1 MPKFQFFLFAFILSS
16 LGVVAQSTDRH
27 KIQELIAKRNYALAQ
42 SHLSTLEID
51 NLTSLQIE
59 ERQFNLAV
67 CAMELF
73 NEDANFQL
81 EKYLQEYPK
90 GIFVNDVQ
98 FNLGNLFFR
107 DKNYTAAI
115 VKYAQLNPDLLKD
128 DERDMFYFRQGY
140 SYFVAENFEEAKLSF
155 QELNGVQ
162 FKFKD
167 LTNYYVSH
175 IAYLEGNYATALNGF
190 EKLKEVPG
198 IGSIVRYYIAQI
210 YYLQGRNQELLA
222 FALPLLDSANT
233 KRSPEIARL
242 IGDAYYRTNQFT
254 KSIYF
259 LERFQNATT
268 QKIGRL
274 DKYQLGFAYYQ
285 EQNIEQAI
293 VLFQEV
299 LQDDDSLAQYAA
311 YHLADCYMQNNQKG
325 YALNAYKYAASF
337 NFDANLQ
344 EDAAFNHAKLVYE
357 HEATYADAVGVFQ
370 NYITQFPKS
379 EYLPLVQDYLV
390 KSYSSSSNYKEALSA
405 LERLD
410 QLTFEQKQV
419 YQRMA
424 FFRGVELFNQDDK
437 DKAIQFFDQ
446 SLKYSYLPEYKA
458 LCYYW
463 KGEAFHAMGNFS
475 QAVNQFEKFL
485 YSSGSF
491 RLAEY
496 TNVYY
501 ALGYS
506 EYQQQNYTSAIKWF
520 RKYINNTSQELAKL
534 DGMSI
539 IDLSDEK
546 TAKMWATIQK
556 EAAELKQKLNDSF
569 LRAGDSYFMKK
580 QYMRAV
586 DFYAQAQKTAVFD
599 IDYAIYQQAL
609 CYGLSSEI
617 AKKKAVL
624 LNLIDNHT
632 TSPYVDDAKYALAD
646 IYLSNGLQEEG
657 LFLMQDVVDNHPYS
671 PLVKRALLKL
681 GLYYYNTDNVLKAS
695 SNFKRVIEDY
705 PGTSE
710 SVEALVGLKNVYI
723 EAGDVRSY
731 FDYVEGLSNVSVSA
745 LAQDSITYEAA
756 EMLYAK
762 GEHSRAVS
770 AFSEYL
776 QNFPQAV
783 FKLSAHF
790 YKAEALFTLGNNE
803 SLTEYIAVLE
813 FKQNQFT
820 ERALSQAARLEMGK
834 KDFGVAALHYTQL
847 LEQAQDKELQ
857 REATVALL
865 NCYMELQ
872 NADQM
877 LAAAQAVM
885 SLDKL
890 DNDLQVKARSII
902 ANHAYEQSEFYL
914 AKKHYQWIV
923 SATNSEAGAKA
934 QYQLAYILFL
944 QDDFSK
950 TEEQIFQLAE
960 NFTDD
965 YHIAKGFILLGD
977 VYLAQGNLFQA
988 KATLESVIENH
999 EGDELKQ
1006 LAIDKKQAIE
1016 LLELQQDQTKEESEI
1031 IIDLLKDMEIDFD
1044 DLLEEEIIE
1053 EDED

>member
-1 MPKFQFFLFAFILSS
+1 MRIIQFFLFAFVLSS
-16 LGVVAQSTDRH
+16 LGAMAQSADWNRV
-27 KIQELIAKRNYALAQ
+27 QELIAKRNYALAQ
-42 SHLSTLEID
+42 LHLSALEVD
-51 NLTSLQIE
+51 NLTPLQIE
-59 ERQFNLAV
+59 ERQFDLAV
-67 CAMELF
+67 CAKELF
-73 NEDANFQL
+73 NEDAAFQL
-81 EKYLQEYPK
+81 EKYLQEYPT
-90 GIFVNDVQ
+90 GFFVNDVQ

-107 DKNYTAAI
+107 NKNYTAAI
-115 VKYAQLNPDLLKD
+115 AKYAQLSPDLLKD
-128 DERDMFYFRQGY
+128 DERDMFYFRRGY
-140 SYFVAENFEEAKLSF
+140 SYFAEENFEEAKLSF
-155 QELNGVQ
+155 QELKGRQ

-167 LTNYYVSH
+167 LTKYYVAH

-190 EKLKEVPG
+190 ETLMEVPG

-242 IGDAYYRTNQFT
+242 IGDAYYRTNQFG
-254 KSIYF
+254 KSISF
-259 LERFQNATT
+259 LERFQNSTT
-268 QKIGRL
+268 KKIGRL

-285 EQNIEQAI
+285 EQNIGQAS

-299 LQDDDSLAQYAA
+299 LQEEDSLAQYAA
-311 YHLADCYMQNNQKG
+311 YHLADCYMQNKQKG
-325 YALNAYKYAASF
+325 YALNAYKHAASF
-337 NFDANLQ
+337 NFDVNLQ

-357 HEATYADAVGVFQ
+357 QEVTYADAVGVFQ
-370 NYITQFPKS
+370 NYITQFPNS

-390 KSYSSSSNYKEALSA
+390 KSYSSSNNYKEALEA
-405 LERLD
+405 LERLG

-437 DKAIQFFDQ
+437 RKAIKLFNQ
-446 SLKYSYLPEYKA
+446 SLTYTSLPEYKA

-463 KGEAFHAMGNFS
+463 KGEAHHALGEFS
-475 QAVNQFEKFL
+475 QAVKQFEKFL
-485 YSSGSF
+485 YTSGSF
-491 RLAEY
+491 RLEEY
-496 TNVYY
+496 ANVYY
-501 ALGYS
+501 SLGYAQ
-506 EYQQQNYTSAIKWF
+506 YQQQNYTSAIKWF
-520 RKYINNTSQELAKL
+520 RKYIKNASE
-534 DGMSI
+534 
-539 IDLSDEK
+539 E
-546 TAKMWATIQK
+546 
-556 EAAELKQKLNDSF
+556 QKLNDAC
-569 LRAGDSYFMKK
+569 LRVGDAYFMNK

-586 DFYAQAQKTAVFD
+586 DFYAQAENTAVFD

-609 CYGLSSEI
+609 CYGFSSEA
-617 AKKKAVL
+617 AKKKATL
-624 LNLIDNHT
+624 SQLIAEHSA
-632 TSPYVDDAKYALAD
+632 SPYVDDAKYALAD
-646 IYLSNGLQEEG
+646 IYLSNDLQEEG
-657 LFLMQDVVDNHPYS
+657 LLLMQDVVDNHPYS
-671 PLVKRALLKL
+671 PLVKTALLKL
-681 GLYYYNTDNVLKAS
+681 GLYHYNADNVSLATA
-695 SNFKRVIEDY
+695 NFKRVIEDY
-705 PGTSE
+705 PATSE
-710 SVEALVGLKNVYI
+710 SAEALVGLKNVYV
-723 EAGDVRSY
+723 ETGDVRSY
-731 FDYVEGLSNVSVSA
+731 FAYVEGLSNVSVSVS
-745 LAQDSITYEAA
+745 AQDSITYEAA

-762 GEHSRAVS
+762 GEYTRVIS
-770 AFSEYL
+770 AFGEYL

-790 YKAEALFTLGNNE
+790 YKAEALFSLGKNE
-803 SLTEYIAVLE
+803 ALTDYLAVLE

-820 ERALSQAARLEMGK
+820 ERALSQAARIEIGQH
-834 KDFGVAALHYTQL
+834 DFGVAALHYTQL
-847 LEQAQDKELQ
+847 LAQAQDKALQ
-857 REATVALL
+857 REATIALL
-865 NCYMELQ
+865 NCYVELQ

-885 SLDKL
+885 ALDKL

-902 ANHAYEQSEFYL
+902 ANHAFEQSEYHL

-944 QDDFSK
+944 QDDFTA

-977 VYLAQGNLFQA
+977 VYLSQGNLFQA

-999 EGDELKQ
+999 DGEVLKQ

-1016 LLELQQDQTKEESEI
+1016 ALEVQQNQTQKESEI

-1044 DLLEEEIIE
+1044 DLMEEEIFE
-1053 EDED
+1053 EDEE

>member
-1 MPKFQFFLFAFILSS
+1 MRKIRFFLFAFILSS
-16 LGVVAQSTDRH
+16 LVVVAQSTDMH
-27 KIQELIAKRNYALAQ
+27 KVQELIAKRNYALAQ
-42 SHLSTLEID
+42 SHLSALEID
-51 NLTSLQIE
+51 NLTSVQIE
-59 ERQFNLAV
+59 ERQFYLAV

-73 NEDANFQL
+73 NEDATFQL
-81 EKYLQEYPK
+81 EKYLQEYPT
-90 GIFVNDVQ
+90 GMFVNDVQ

-115 VKYAQLNPDLLKD
+115 AKYAQLNPYLLKD

-140 SYFVAENFEEAKLSF
+140 SYFKVENFEEAKLSF
-155 QELNGVQ
+155 HELSEVQ

-190 EKLKEVPG
+190 ETLKEVPG

-242 IGDAYYRTNQFT
+242 IGDAYYRTNQFA

-259 LERFQNATT
+259 LERFQNTTT

-285 EQNIEQAI
+285 EQNIEQAS
-293 VLFQEV
+293 VLFQQV
-299 LQDDDSLAQYAA
+299 LQEEDSLAQYAA

-325 YALNAYKYAASF
+325 YALNAYKHAASF
-337 NFDANLQ
+337 SFDANLQ

-357 HEATYADAVGVFQ
+357 QEPTYADAVGVFQ

-379 EYLPLVQDYLV
+379 KYLPLVQDYIV
-390 KSYSSSSNYKEALSA
+390 KSYSSSSNYKEALEA

-410 QLTFEQKQV
+410 QLTYEQKQV
-419 YQRMA
+419 YQRIA
-424 FFRGVELFNQDDK
+424 FFRGVELFNQDNK
-437 DKAIQFFDQ
+437 DKAIQFFDR

-463 KGEAFHAMGNFS
+463 KGEAYHALGDFS

-485 YSSGSF
+485 YASGSF

-496 TNVYY
+496 ANVYY

-506 EYQQQNYTSAIKWF
+506 EYQQQNYTSAIKWL
-520 RKYINNTSQELAKL
+520 RKYIKN
-534 DGMSI
+534 
-539 IDLSDEK
+539 
-546 TAKMWATIQK
+546 
-556 EAAELKQKLNDSF
+556 AAEEQKLNDAC
-569 LRAGDSYFMKK
+569 LRVGDAYFMNK
-580 QYMRAV
+580 QYMRAI
-586 DFYAQAQKTAVFD
+586 DFYAQAENTAVFD

-609 CYGLSSEI
+609 CYGFSNEI
-617 AKKKAVL
+617 AKKKAAL
-624 LNLIDNHT
+624 SQLIAEHT
-632 TSPYVDDAKYALAD
+632 ASPYLDDAKYALAD
-646 IYLSNGLQEEG
+646 IYLYNGLQEEG
-657 LFLMQDVVDNHPYS
+657 LSLMHDVVDNHPFS
-671 PLVKRALLKL
+671 PLVKSALLKL
-681 GLYYYNTDNVLKAS
+681 GLYYYNIDNVSKAS
-695 SNFKRVIEDY
+695 SSFKRVIEDY
-705 PGTSE
+705 PATSE
-710 SVEALVGLKNVYI
+710 SAEALVGLKNVYI
-723 EAGDVRSY
+723 EAGDVSSY
-731 FDYVEGLSNVSVSA
+731 FAYIEGLSNVSVSA

-756 EMLYAK
+756 EMLFAK
-762 GEHSRAVS
+762 GEYSRAVS
-770 AFSEYL
+770 AFGEYL

-790 YKAEALFTLGNNE
+790 YKAEALFILGKNE
-803 SLTEYIAVLE
+803 GLKEYLAVLE

-820 ERALSQAARLEMGK
+820 QRALSQAARIEMGQH
-834 KDFGVAALHYTQL
+834 DFGVAALHYTQL
-847 LEQAQDKELQ
+847 LAQAQDKELQ
-857 REATVALL
+857 REAIIALF
-865 NCYMELQ
+865 NCYVELQ

-877 LAAAQAVM
+877 LDAAQAVM
-885 SLDKL
+885 ALDKL

-902 ANHAYEQSEFYL
+902 ANHAFEQSEYHL
-914 AKKHYQWIV
+914 AKKHYEWIV
-923 SATNSEAGAKA
+923 STTNSEAGAKA

-944 QDDFSK
+944 QDDFTA
-950 TEEQIFQLAE
+950 TEEQIFELVE

-999 EGDELKQ
+999 DGEELKQ

-1016 LLELQQDQTKEESEI
+1016 VLEAQQNLIQEESEI
-1031 IIDLLKDMEIDFD
+1031 IIDLLKDMKIDFD
-1044 DLLEEEIIE
+1044 DLMEEEILE
-1053 EDED
+1053 EHEE

>member
-1 MPKFQFFLFAFILSS
+1 MPKVQFFLLAFILFS
-16 LGVVAQSTDRH
+16 LGVVAQSTDSY
-27 KIQELIAKRNYALAQ
+27 KVQELIAKRNYALVQ
-42 SHLSTLEID
+42 SHLSALEID
-51 NLTSLQIE
+51 DLTSLQIE

-73 NEDANFQL
+73 NEDAAFQL
-81 EKYLQEYPK
+81 EKYLLEYPS
-90 GIFVNDVQ
+90 GMFVNDVQ
-98 FNLGNLFFR
+98 FILGNLFFR
-107 DKNYTAAI
+107 DKNYAAAI
-115 VKYAQLNPDLLKD
+115 TKYAQLNPDLLKD

-140 SYFVAENFEEAKLSF
+140 SYFTVEDFEEAKLSF
-155 QELNGVQ
+155 QKLNGVQ

-175 IAYLEGNYATALNGF
+175 IAYMEGNYATALNGF
-190 EKLKEVPG
+190 ETLKEVPG

-210 YYLQGRNQELLA
+210 YYIQGRNQDLLA
-222 FALPLLDSANT
+222 FALPILDSANT

-274 DKYQLGFAYYQ
+274 DKYQLGFAYYKV
-285 EQNIEQAI
+285 QNIDQAS

-299 LQDDDSLAQYAA
+299 LQEEDSLAQYAA

-325 YALNAYKYAASF
+325 YALNAYKHAASF
-337 NFDANLQ
+337 NFDSNLQ

-357 HEATYADAVGVFQ
+357 QETSYADAVGVFQ
-370 NYITQFPKS
+370 NYITKFPKS
-379 EYLPLVQDYLV
+379 KYLTLVQDYLV
-390 KSYSSSSNYKEALSA
+390 KSYSSSSNYKEALAA

-424 FFRGVELFNQDDK
+424 FFRGVELFNKDDK
-437 DKAIQFFDQ
+437 DKAIKFFDK
-446 SLKYSYLPEYKA
+446 SLKYTSISEYKA

-463 KGEAFHAMGNFS
+463 KGEAFHALGQFS
-475 QAVNQFEKFL
+475 QSVKQFENFL
-485 YSSGSF
+485 YASGSF
-491 RLAEY
+491 RLKEY
-496 TNVYY
+496 ANVYY
-501 ALGYS
+501 ALGYAHF
-506 EYQQQNYTSAIKWF
+506 QQQNYTSAIKWF
-520 RKYINNTSQELAKL
+520 RKYIKNAPE
-534 DGMSI
+534 
-539 IDLSDEK
+539 E
-546 TAKMWATIQK
+546 
-556 EAAELKQKLNDSF
+556 QKLNDAC
-569 LRAGDSYFMKK
+569 LRLGDAYFMKK

-586 DFYAQAQKTAVFD
+586 DFYALAENTAVFD

-609 CYGLSSEI
+609 CYGLSNEI
-617 AKKKAVL
+617 AAKKAAL
-624 LNLIDNHT
+624 SQLIAEHT
-632 TSPYVDDAKYALAD
+632 ASPYLDDAKYALAD
-646 IYLSNGLQEEG
+646 IYLYNGLQEEG
-657 LFLMQDVVDNHPYS
+657 LSLMQDVVDNHPFS
-671 PLVKRALLKL
+671 PLVKSALLKL

-705 PGTSE
+705 PATSE
-710 SVEALVGLKNVYI
+710 SAEALVGLKNVYV

-731 FDYVEGLSNVSVSA
+731 FAYVEGLSNVSVSA

-762 GEHSRAVS
+762 GEYSRAVS
-770 AFSEYL
+770 AFGEYL

-783 FKLSAHF
+783 FKLSAYF
-790 YKAEALFTLGNNE
+790 YKAEALFALGNNQG
-803 SLTEYIAVLE
+803 LTEYLAVLE

-820 ERALSQAARLEMGK
+820 ERALSQAARIEMGQH
-834 KDFGVAALHYTQL
+834 DFGVAALHYTQL

-857 REATVALL
+857 REATIALL
-865 NCYMELQ
+865 NCYLELQ

-885 SLDKL
+885 ALDKL

-902 ANHAYEQSEFYL
+902 ANHAYEQSEFHL

-923 SATNSEAGAKA
+923 SATNSQAGAKA

-944 QDDFSK
+944 QDDFSA
-950 TEEQIFQLAE
+950 TEYQIFQLAE

-999 EGDELKQ
+999 EGYELKQ

-1016 LLELQQDQTKEESEI
+1016 VLELQQDQTKEESEI
-1031 IIDLLKDMEIDFD
+1031 IIDLLNDMEIDFD
-1044 DLLEEEIIE
+1044 DLMEEEIIE